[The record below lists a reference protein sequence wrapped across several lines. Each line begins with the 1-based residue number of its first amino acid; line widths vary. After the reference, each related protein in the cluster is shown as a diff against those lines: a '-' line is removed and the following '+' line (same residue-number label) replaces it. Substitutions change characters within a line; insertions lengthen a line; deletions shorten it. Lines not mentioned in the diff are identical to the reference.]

1 MAELGA
7 LLGGILAELAR
18 ARQIADQLTR
28 ELVAEYEK
36 DPVLASMSVPRV
48 TMSEV
53 NLTLRFTVDE
63 VEAVPPAEP
72 APTVVREEWQPRLGE
87 KLLAVLGR
95 EVDLDP
101 DERKTLAALV
111 AKTSGA
117 NIPPAVLKQAVQG
130 KIEPAVNAVVKPVLA
145 GWNRL
150 PAGLRKKLGN
160 KGAFTRAVSRVV
172 EQDLT
177 QYLKRQRSKAFV
189 EAALA
194 SRVKVAVQRNELPP
208 EPSQQQEIQLTLS
221 ESDLEIVLEKPP
233 AGGD

>member
-72 APTVVREEWQPRLGE
+72 APTMVREEWQPRLGE

-130 KIEPAVNAVVKPVLA
+130 KVGPAVDAVVKPVLA
-145 GWNRL
+145 SWNRL
-150 PAGLRKKLGN
+150 PVGLRKKLGN

-221 ESDLEIVLEKPP
+221 ESDLEIVLENPP